1 MLPMAECSGNVVK
14 PKFEAVLLPSAVIVA
29 LKLVSVTP
37 TASTS
42 APSIVSAAPQS
53 RRGDNSEEGACAAEG
68 VKWLVME
75 G

>member
-37 TASTS
+37 ASTS

-68 VKWLVME
+68 IKWLVME